1 MQTLGIVYNG
11 VCDFPIFH
19 KIKKNVNFIKSREAD
34 ANAGPHTQAYL
45 SRLGFVI

>member
-1 MQTLGIVYNG
+1 MEFVTFQYFTKL
-11 VCDFPIFH
+11 
-19 KIKKNVNFIKSREAD
+19 KKNVNFIKSREAD